1 MRYAVSGRPVARLV
15 LDLCEDQEALP
26 DDQHL
31 LSFEEWLN
39 WDSALAP
46 SEDQVESATARLREI
61 AEAIEADLAV
71 LYQCVPPRPL
81 RVLREGDIE
90 NFRPMLAHVRVERL
104 DISGDE
110 RYVEDQAGG
119 V

>member
-1 MRYAVSGRPVARLV
+1 MRYAVNGRPVARLV
-15 LDLCEDQEALP
+15 LELCEDREALP
-26 DDQHL
+26 ADQHL

-46 SEDQVESATARLREI
+46 SVARVESATARLREI
-61 AEAIEADLAV
+61 AEEIGADLAV
-71 LYQCVPPRPL
+71 LYRCVPLRPL

-104 DISGDE
+104 DTWRDE
-110 RYVEDQAGG
+110 RYEVDQAGG